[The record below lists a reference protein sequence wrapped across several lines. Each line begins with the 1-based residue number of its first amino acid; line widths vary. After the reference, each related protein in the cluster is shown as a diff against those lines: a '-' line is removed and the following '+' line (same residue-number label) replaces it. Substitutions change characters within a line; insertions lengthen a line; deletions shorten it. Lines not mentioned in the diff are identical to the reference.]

1 MIAGCGASERGPG
14 WLLRPAPLRLGARRP
29 GRWDQG
35 QLGTGCVQV
44 LPRLSPPAGPL
55 PGTATLPLASS
66 QCNGTRFER
75 LHASSECRIFLRVS
89 LSHCPLPFPACWIWG
104 ARRGS
109 PSRLGGGCC
118 RALDSYQTHLQTG
131 ERGLPDAGAL
141 PNAGSARQHA
151 AGSATEGRGKEVCSG
166 LGTCGGPGP
175 HLQSPGETW
184 GQITRETTSN
194 AVTEGTANM
203 DAFRMSK
210 SPLKTNA
217 TAPRPG
223 RRHGVR
229 THPHGGDRPLRT
241 EPPAP
246 RPYEAASW
254 SGVCSETFNEVLSV
268 HRTSL
273 TFTAAG
279 EGLQGQRGNQNS
291 QGM

>member
-1 MIAGCGASERGPG
+1 MRGQRAGPG
-14 WLLRPAPLRLGARRP
+14 LAAPSRPSAPGSP

-194 AVTEGTANM
+194 AVTEGTANV

-210 SPLKTNA
+210 SPLKTSAPISRKRHSA
-217 TAPRPG
+217 TAGQEARG
-223 RRHGVR
+223 
-229 THPHGGDRPLRT
+229 PH
-241 EPPAP
+241 PPA
-246 RPYEAASW
+246 RRGQATQDRAA
-254 SGVCSETFNEVLSV
+254 
-268 HRTSL
+268 RTQ
-273 TFTAAG
+273 TI
-279 EGLQGQRGNQNS
+279 RGRLMERRLLRNV
-291 QGM
+291 